1 MTGSTDITFVLTSC
15 GRFDLLVETRRAFL
29 ASNTAA
35 ISRYVIVEDSGDPQI
50 SDVFAS
56 FDVRFELLINDPP
69 RGQMASID
77 PAYSGVHT
85 PYIFHCEQW
94 FKRNGMGIASL
105 EWPACETTGHGRHVH
120 DEFAPASLEYRDRQH
135 AAAARAAGGVT
146 QRGSGRRY
154 KRRDGLRT

>member
-35 ISRYVIVEDSGDPQI
+35 ISRYVIVKDSGDPQI

-105 EWPACETTGHGRHVH
+105 EWPACETTGYGRHVH
-120 DEFAPASLEYRDRQH
+120 DEFAPASWNTAIGSTPPLRAPPAESRNAGRADATS
-135 AAAARAAGGVT
+135 AAMA
-146 QRGSGRRY
+146 
-154 KRRDGLRT
+154 